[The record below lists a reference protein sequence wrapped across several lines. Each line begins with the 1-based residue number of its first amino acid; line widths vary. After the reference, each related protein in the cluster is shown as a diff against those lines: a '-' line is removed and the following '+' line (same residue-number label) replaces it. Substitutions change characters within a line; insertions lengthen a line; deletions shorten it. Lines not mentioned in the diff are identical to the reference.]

1 MFVMHVLMER
11 DAYIDPRV
19 FANRDFVI
27 GMLFIFVL
35 SIMIVG
41 FASLLPPILQHHMGY
56 PISASGVLM
65 MPRGIGTMIASII
78 AGPLLMRM
86 QPRPLVFLGIFLMAS
101 STWAMS
107 MFTRDVDSTSIALAV
122 GVQGAGFGF
131 FSVSV
136 TAMAFQTL
144 SPMLRPDGTSFIS
157 LSRRLGSSVGVSIL
171 VSQFVRNT
179 QDNRAMLI
187 EHISPYNALLQR
199 EVIPEQ
205 WDTATLDGLSRL
217 AREVE
222 RQAEFLA
229 YLQDFQMMA
238 ILIVLMVPL
247 VFLLRGRS
255 SDEDEETRRRRI
267 RDAG

>member
-1 MFVMHVLMER
+1 
-11 DAYIDPRV
+11 
-19 FANRDFVI
+19 
-27 GMLFIFVL
+27 
-35 SIMIVG
+35 
-41 FASLLPPILQHHMGY
+41 
-56 PISASGVLM
+56 
-65 MPRGIGTMIASII
+65 
-78 AGPLLMRM
+78 MRM
-86 QPRPLVFLGIFLMAS
+86 QPRPLVFVGIFFMAS

-107 MFTRDVDSTSIALAV
+107 MFTRDVDAMTIALTV
-122 GVQGAGFGF
+122 GFQGAGFGF

-144 SPMLRPDGTSFIS
+144 APILRPDGTSFIS

-179 QDNRAMLI
+179 QNNRAGLI
-187 EHISPYNALLQR
+187 EHISPYNGLLQQG
-199 EVIPEQ
+199 VLPEQ
-205 WDTATLDGLSRL
+205 WDTGTLDGLSRL

-255 SDEDEETRRRRI
+255 GSEDAEPRRRRV